1 MDRKQLIGFALI
13 FLILMV
19 WSFLNQPSPEEIEE
33 AKRKQAAKTEQVS
46 VTSSRDTGADD
57 ILLPPTDSVAQQA
70 VQMQYGSWAH
80 LLRGEARTTTLGNN
94 LIDVEL
100 SNQGAKISRVTLKNY
115 QKETYNEREQLVKS
129 EPVVL
134 LEDTK
139 NKWNYAF
146 QSGALTIN
154 SQDLYYTQQ
163 SLGSKVIFRATTT
176 EGGYIEQ
183 TYELQ
188 PDSYEIQYE
197 VTFSGLQNYIHA
209 QDGIQLRVDNYLDK
223 IEKNDQYERNFSTV
237 YFKEVDEDSDYCS
250 CTSDDVEK
258 VDGRIEWAS
267 FSNQFFNSTIIAKD
281 RPFDGLV
288 AETVMYDKSQEDLK
302 YMSALLTLPY
312 ASGPSETFTMNLF
325 VGPNEF
331 KQLKAYDNGLEQII
345 PFGRSIFGTINRY
358 LIRPSFDFLAHYIG
372 SKGLVIIIL
381 IFIIKMALY
390 PLTYKMLHSQAKMG
404 VLKPRLAGLK
414 EKFKDEPQKVQ
425 METMKI
431 YREYGVSPFGGC
443 MPMIVQMPIWYALFR
458 FFPASITFRQEPFL
472 WATDLS
478 SYDVLFNLPFD
489 IPAFGSHLSLF
500 TILWAITTVIYTY
513 YNSQH
518 MDMSA
523 QPAMKYVQYLMP
535 LMFFAF
541 FNKYASGLTCY
552 MFFSQLFTIGQT
564 VLTKKFVFDDD
575 KLLAQLDVQKAKPK
589 KKNSFMQKL
598 QEAQERQQQMMDK
611 KSKNTKK

>member
-1 MDRKQLIGFALI
+1 MDRKQLLGMGLI

-19 WSFLNQPSPEEIEE
+19 WSYINQPTPEEIEE
-33 AKRKQAAKTEQVS
+33 ANRKKAQVEQVESKTVEELAVTPPAAPQLDS
-46 VTSSRDTGADD
+46 VTIVTNAG
-57 ILLPPTDSVAQQA
+57 
-70 VQMQYGSWAH
+70 QYGIWAPI
-80 LLRGEARTTTLGNN
+80 LSGSSEKSTLSNN
-94 LIDVEL
+94 LIQVTLDNKGGKISKVEL
-100 SNQGAKISRVTLKNY
+100 
-115 QKETYNEREQLVKS
+115 KEYDKQTYNDLEELVKT
-129 EPVVL
+129 EPVLL
-134 LEDTK
+134 LEDVK
-139 NKWNYAF
+139 NRWNYSFA
-146 QSGALTIN
+146 SGALNIN
-154 SQDLYYTQQ
+154 TQDLFFAK
-163 SLGSKVIFRATTT
+163 KVSRNKVVYRATTSS
-176 EGGYIEQ
+176 GGYIEQ
-183 TYELQ
+183 TYSLE
-188 PDSYEIQYE
+188 PDSYEIEYDITFNGLGSSIPRNGIKFE
-197 VTFSGLQNYIHA
+197 VA
-209 QDGIQLRVDNYLDK
+209 NYLDK
-223 IEKNDQYERNFSTV
+223 IEKNDEYERRQASTV

-250 CTSDDVEK
+250 CGSDSEEEVEGQ
-258 VDGRIEWAS
+258 VEWAS
-267 FSNQFFNSTIIAKD
+267 FSNQFFNTSIIAKD
-281 RPFDGLV
+281 RPFDGIL
-288 AETVMYDKSQEDLK
+288 AENIMYDKSNEDLK
-302 YMSALLTLPY
+302 LTKALFDIPFDGG
-312 ASGPSETFTMNLF
+312 SSESFNMDLYI
-325 VGPNEF
+325 GPNEF
-331 KQLKAYDNGLEQII
+331 TNLKSYDNGLEQII

-358 LIRPSFDFLAHYIG
+358 MVRPAFNFLAAFIA
-372 SKGLVIIIL
+372 SKGVVIIIL

-425 METMKI
+425 VETMKI

-458 FFPASITFRQEPFL
+458 FFPSSITFRQEPFL

-552 MFFSQLFTIGQT
+552 MFFSQLFTIAQT
-564 VLTKKFVFDDD
+564 VITKKFVFDDT

-589 KKNSFMQKL
+589 KQNSFMQKL
-598 QEAQERQQQMMDK
+598 QEAQERQQDVQKKKDK
-611 KSKNTKK
+611 KSKK

>member
-1 MDRKQLIGFALI
+1 MDRKQLMGMALI

-19 WSFLNQPSPEEIEE
+19 WSYLNQPTPEEIEE
-33 AKRKQAAKTEQVS
+33 AKRKKAQVEQVEYKPVEEVAS
-46 VTSSRDTGADD
+46 IAAQPQV
-57 ILLPPTDSVAQQA
+57 PDSTAIA
-70 VQMQYGSWAH
+70 ANASQYGIWAPA
-80 LLRGEARTTTLGNN
+80 LSGQS
-94 LIDVEL
+94 EL
-100 SNQGAKISRVTLKNY
+100 STLSNDLIEVTLNSKGGIISKVELKNY
-115 QKETYNEREQLVKS
+115 DKQTFNDLEELVKT
-129 EPVVL
+129 EPVL
-134 LEDTK
+134 LFEDQK
-139 NKWNYAF
+139 NRWNYSFA
-146 QSGALTIN
+146 SGALNIN
-154 SQDLYYTQQ
+154 TQDFYFTKNV
-163 SLGSKVIFRATTT
+163 SSNRVIYRATTSN
-176 EGGYIEQ
+176 GGYIEQ
-183 TYELQ
+183 SYSLA
-188 PDSYEIQYE
+188 PDSYEIE
-197 VTFSGLQNYIHA
+197 HSVTFNGLGNSIKPN
-209 QDGIQLRVDNYLDK
+209 GIQLDIANYMDK
-223 IEKNDQYERNFSTV
+223 IEKNDEYERRFSTV
-237 YFKEVDEDSDYCS
+237 YFKEVDEDSDYCG
-250 CTSDDVEK
+250 CASDSKEEVE
-258 VDGRIEWAS
+258 GRVEWAS
-267 FSNQFFNSTIIAKD
+267 FSNQFFNTSVIAKD
-281 RPFDGLV
+281 RPFNSLV
-288 AETVMYDKSQEDLK
+288 AENIMYDESNEDLK
-302 YMSALLTLPY
+302 LTTAKFDIPFDGG
-312 ASGPSETFTMNLF
+312 SSESFTIDIF

-331 KQLKAYDNGLEQII
+331 KMLKAYDNGLEQII

-358 LIRPSFDFLAHYIG
+358 LVRPAFNFLAGFIG
-372 SKGLVIIIL
+372 SKGVVIIIL

-414 EKFKDEPQKVQ
+414 EKFKEEPQKIQ

-478 SYDVLFNLPFD
+478 SYDVLFNIPWD

-552 MFFSQLFTIGQT
+552 MFFSQLFTIAQT
-564 VLTKKFVFDDD
+564 VITKKFVFDDS
-575 KLLAQLDVQKAKPK
+575 KLLAQLDKQKAKPK

-598 QEAQERQQQMMDK
+598 QEAQERQQQMQSKKDK
-611 KSKNTKK
+611 KSKK